1 MYIEDME
8 ESELRE
14 LDKSVLTRLNRIEAT
29 LSAGNICSHD
39 FEALGLR
46 QQVELLALDISR
58 LKTSIADI
66 ELGNHEQ

>member
-39 FEALGLR
+39 FEELGLR
-46 QQVELLALDISR
+46 QQVESLELDISS